1 VALSIDEKLY
11 SQIDAYD
18 QKENGVDSLLAGPL
32 IQTGGIRLQMVARSF
47 IILAFAAILIMGSA
61 AYAAVENSTQTI
73 FLPSISPVPGII
85 VAPST
90 TPVARDVFSSPKWD
104 TDHVAITVNNSGA
117 PIKVIAWIDSPSK
130 NATVSV
136 ATGETMVV
144 STPSIHA
151 ENSQIVSFGF
161 EAYENDVLIDSYNA
175 TITVVVGPT
184 PTPAPAESVVVSG
197 LIVDADNGTP
207 IAGASVIFRS
217 ITHDKTYPAVTTGS
231 DGLYASPKMYP
242 DSYMI
247 RITASGYQPASL
259 VTEKV
264 TGDTM
269 LDNIQLK
276 RLAAAQTPTPPPP
289 SPTPVNPIDSW
300 ISLLYSPA
308 LCVGTIS
315 SLIAVIAGSIGIY
328 EWMER
333 RRLARKKEEGGKGD
347 MKDEPPGIKKP

>member
-1 VALSIDEKLY
+1 
-11 SQIDAYD
+11 
-18 QKENGVDSLLAGPL
+18 
-32 IQTGGIRLQMVARSF
+32 MVARLL
-47 IILAFAAILIMGSA
+47 IILTFTAILIMGSV
-61 AYAAVENSTQTI
+61 AYANAEAGST
-73 FLPSISPVPGII
+73 PMISPLPGITFMPGI
-85 VAPST
+85 TVTPT
-90 TPVARDVFSSPKWD
+90 PTPVARDVFSSPKWD
-104 TDHVAITVNNSGA
+104 TDHVEITVNNGGA
-117 PIKVIAWIDSPSK
+117 PITVIAWIDSPSR

-136 ATGETMVV
+136 AAGETMVV

-151 ENSQIVSFGF
+151 ENGQIVSFGF

-175 TITVVVGPT
+175 TITVVAGPT
-184 PTPAPAESVVVSG
+184 PTPAPVESVTVSG
-197 LIVDADNGTP
+197 IIVDADNGTP
-207 IAGASVIFRS
+207 VAGASVIFRS
-217 ITHDKTYPAVTTGS
+217 ITYDKTYPAVTTGS
-231 DGLYASPKMYP
+231 DGLYTSPKMYP

-259 VTEKV
+259 LTEKV
-264 TGDTM
+264 TGDIM

-289 SPTPVNPIDSW
+289 SPTPANPLDSW

-333 RRLARKKEEGGKGD
+333 RRLARQKGEGGKGD
-347 MKDEPPGIKKP
+347 GKDESPGIKKP